1 MEATK
6 TKFQAL
12 LSEIER
18 MLEDV
23 KNSYPKNYSA
33 MIKRGMKYYVL
44 IATVVVL
51 INIIFASP
59 YGIFLLYGIIYAPE
73 IVILLYL
80 LHKKFNKGNVKYAD
94 SSELER
100 KICAA
105 KDEFGEYPDVVNYL
119 DKTSEGVQAIIT
131 EKKRITNVV
140 VTISFVLILIATIF
154 TLVRVINYD
163 NKHSGYIDKFDAVLG
178 INSNTPLA
186 RILPFKTEVADSI
199 KLPTGKIDLFYESRW
214 YTQLEIGTPNLIYAD
229 DYNYEND
236 LYLLTITDQNGN
248 PIPKLPVFY
257 FDSFSERVSASLRYG
272 GENETL
278 QLFLS
283 IKDNQDNLRYVVEK
297 I

>member
-1 MEATK
+1 METTK

-12 LSEIER
+12 LSEIESL
-18 MLEDV
+18 LEDL
-23 KNSYPKNYSA
+23 KNAYPKNYSEKIQRCVWF
-33 MIKRGMKYYVL
+33 MVL
-44 IATVVVL
+44 IAAVFLL
-51 INIIFASP
+51 INIIFASS
-59 YGIFLLYGIIYAPE
+59 YGIYLLYCIVYAPL
-73 IVILLYL
+73 IVLPLYL
-80 LHKKFNKGNVKYAD
+80 IYQKFNKGDVKYAD
-94 SSELER
+94 SSELEE
-100 KICAA
+100 KIRAA

-119 DKTSEGVQAIIT
+119 DKTYEGVQTINA
-131 EKKRITNVV
+131 KKNRITSVV
-140 VTISFVLILIATIF
+140 VTISFVLILTATIF
-154 TLVRVINYD
+154 TLVRVNNYERWD
-163 NKHSGYIDKFDAVLG
+163 SIDDFKAVLG
-178 INSNTPLA
+178 TNSNKPLV
-186 RILPFKTEVADSI
+186 RILPFKTEVTDSI

>member
-80 LHKKFNKGNVKYAD
+80 LHKKFNKGN
-94 SSELER
+94 R
-100 KICAA
+100 
-105 KDEFGEYPDVVNYL
+105 F
-119 DKTSEGVQAIIT
+119 
-131 EKKRITNVV
+131 
-140 VTISFVLILIATIF
+140 
-154 TLVRVINYD
+154 VRVGAQNMC
-163 NKHSGYIDKFDAVLG
+163 
-178 INSNTPLA
+178 
-186 RILPFKTEVADSI
+186 
-199 KLPTGKIDLFYESRW
+199 GKR
-214 YTQLEIGTPNLIYAD
+214 
-229 DYNYEND
+229 
-236 LYLLTITDQNGN
+236 
-248 PIPKLPVFY
+248 
-257 FDSFSERVSASLRYG
+257 
-272 GENETL
+272 
-278 QLFLS
+278 
-283 IKDNQDNLRYVVEK
+283 
-297 I
+297 

>member
-33 MIKRGMKYYVL
+33 IIQRGIKYFVL
-44 IATVVVL
+44 IAAVVVL

-59 YGIFLLYGIIYAPE
+59 YRIYLLYVVGYAPAT
-73 IVILLYL
+73 VFLLYL

-100 KICAA
+100 KIRAA
-105 KDEFGEYPDVVNYL
+105 KDEFGEYPDVVKYL
-119 DKTSEGVQAIIT
+119 DKTYEGVQSIIT

-140 VTISFVLILIATIF
+140 VAISFVLIFIAAIF
-154 TLVRVINYD
+154 TLVRVINYE

-186 RILPFKTEVADSI
+186 RILPFKTDVADSI
-199 KLPTGKIDLFYESRW
+199 KLSMGKIDLFYEYRW
-214 YTQLEIGTPNLIYAD
+214 DTQLKIETPNLIYD

-297 I
+297 M